1 MKPFFT
7 FLNAN
12 CSDDNFPGLIGLGR
26 FKSNL
31 SYPINLAISSI
42 KSISLSKSCDLL
54 GITATSQPYSLLFKV
69 QPMSFNLS
77 TISVSDIFLFSN
89 GSLII
94 NGPRILCIRFLRSLI
109 NISSFFIKFEVLII
123 GELIEKYSSKRLID
137 LVTALI
143 VFFDEIPF

>member
-12 CSDDNFPGLIGLGR
+12 CSDDNFPGLIGLGS

-42 KSISLSKSCDLL
+42 KSISLIKSCDLL
-54 GITATSQPYSLLFKV
+54 GITATSQPYSLFFKV

-77 TISVSDIFLFSN
+77 TISLSDKFLFSN
-89 GSLII
+89 
-94 NGPRILCIRFLRSLI
+94 
-109 NISSFFIKFEVLII
+109 
-123 GELIEKYSSKRLID
+123 
-137 LVTALI
+137 
-143 VFFDEIPF
+143 